1 MIYGSKIQGC
11 NALIKKCFE
20 KKITLFISSLA
31 GGGAEGVCVTVA
43 SGLAEAG
50 WDVTLVI
57 LTLKDAAYRTRLSK
71 KVNLVV
77 LDLPNAR
84 SSILPIYNYLKTHK
98 PTKVVVFNY
107 ELSLILLLIKLFMR
121 VNVKIISRN
130 INSLSE
136 NSKSV
141 KRSFRT
147 SVFSFLLMKIY
158 KRSDHIVNQCEGM
171 RTDLLS
177 VFPKLK
183 NKTSVIYNPVN
194 TTVENEAVNIKPSE
208 VFKGDYILCVGRLED
223 QKAFHFAIQAFSVL
237 SKNHP
242 SLRLKIVGQGSLEQ
256 KLKQLVSDF
265 NLSEKVDFEG
275 FQQSVIPYYLHAK
288 LTLLTSLYEGFPNT
302 LVESI
307 SLGTPVVA
315 FNCKSGPSEIIEQG
329 KNGYLVEYQ
338 NINSLQD
345 YLDKALKSPF
355 NGDDVLKSSEIYK
368 IKNIIQ
374 SWEALLNEY

>member
-1 MIYGSKIQGC
+1 VTYGSKILGL
-11 NALIKKCFE
+11 NVVKE
-20 KKITLFISSLA
+20 NKITLFVSSLA
-31 GGGAEGVCVTVA
+31 GGGAEGVCVTIA

-57 LTLKDAAYRTRLSK
+57 LTLENAVYHTRLSK

-84 SSILPIYNYLKTHK
+84 SSILPIYNYLKIHK
-98 PTKVVVFNY
+98 PAKVVVFNY

-147 SVFSFLLMKIY
+147 SVFSFLLMKVY
-158 KRSDHIVNQCEGM
+158 KKSDHIVNQCEGM

-194 TTVENEAVNIKPSE
+194 TTVEKEAVNIKPSE
-208 VFKGDYILCVGRLED
+208 VFKDDYILCVGRLED
-223 QKAFHFAIQAFSVL
+223 QKAFHFAIQAFSVV

-256 KLKQLVSDF
+256 KLKQLVTDF

-275 FQQSVIPYYLHAK
+275 FQKNVIPYYLHAK
-288 LTLLTSLYEGFPNT
+288 VTLLTSLYEGFPNT

-315 FNCKSGPSEIIEQG
+315 FNCKSGPSEIIKQG
-329 KNGYLVEYQ
+329 NNGYLVEYQ

-345 YLDKALKSPF
+345 YLDKALTSPL
-355 NGDDVLKSSEIYK
+355 NGDNVLKSSEVYK
-368 IKNIIQ
+368 VKNIIQ
-374 SWEALLNEY
+374 SWEALLNEF

>member
-1 MIYGSKIQGC
+1 MK
-11 NALIKKCFE
+11 NKKVTF
-20 KKITLFISSLA
+20 FISSLA
-31 GGGAEGVCVTVA
+31 GGGAEGVCVTIA

-57 LTLKDAAYRTRLSK
+57 LTLKDAAYQTRLSK

-84 SSILPIYNYLKTHK
+84 SSILPIYNYLKIHK
-98 PTKVVVFNY
+98 PAKVVVFNY

-121 VNVKIISRN
+121 INVKIISRN

-147 SVFSFLLMKIY
+147 SVFSFLLMKVY
-158 KRSDHIVNQCEGM
+158 KKSDHIVNQCEGM

-194 TTVENEAVNIKPSE
+194 TIVENEAVNIKPNE

-223 QKAFHFAIQAFSVL
+223 QKAFHFVIQAFSVV

-256 KLKQLVSDF
+256 KLKKLVTDF

-275 FQQSVIPYYLHAK
+275 FQINVIPYYLHAK

-315 FNCKSGPSEIIEQG
+315 FNCKSGPSEIIKQG
-329 KNGYLVEYQ
+329 NNGYLVEYQ
-338 NINSLQD
+338 NITSLED
-345 YLDKALKSPF
+345 YLDKALTSPL
-355 NGDDVLKSSEIYK
+355 NGDNVLKSSEVYK
-368 IKNIIQ
+368 VKNIIQ
-374 SWEALLNEY
+374 SWEALLNEF